1 VPERSR
7 RPRTLSTLALP
18 GDKSE
23 RCAASEESRPASL
36 AVLTPIQERNPERDP
51 WRVRA
56 RLAYLSEQVGILVD
70 WEAGEFASTTGVRR
84 PPG

>member
-7 RPRTLSTLALP
+7 RQRTLWTLALP
-18 GDKSE
+18 SDESE

-36 AVLTPIQERNPERDP
+36 TVLTPIQERNPERDP

-56 RLAYLSEQVGILVD
+56 RLAYLSEKVKIPGD
-70 WEAGEFASTTGVRR
+70 WGAGEFASTTGVRR
-84 PPG
+84 PP